1 MWFDKLTT
9 MHPYFRFY
17 YERLLVGIVLLVIML
32 LIRGIARMLG

>member
-17 YERLLVGIVLLVIML
+17 YERLLVGVVIVGIVLLIRL
-32 LIRGIARMLG
+32 LGYFLG

>member
-17 YERLLVGIVLLVIML
+17 WERLAVGLVIVGIVWLVKIV
-32 LIRGIARMLG
+32 LG